1 MSNPRD
7 RRPRDPRRPGASG
20 RSGSRPSKR
29 PEREPRRPAGG
40 ARGRSAGTR
49 SSGSAQG
56 RPAREVRRGGERP
69 RRKSPAPPP
78 PPPMLRRTFR
88 AGNPRK
94 RIKIGGIIIVVIMV
108 LFAGRLT
115 QIQGIEAETYA
126 EAAADLRMQTI
137 DIPTLRGQ
145 ITDADGNPFAL
156 STEVRTVF
164 VDPAEVEEEE
174 RDELVDELVTRFDL
188 DEDEVAAQVDAA
200 PSRYQ
205 VVATQVAP
213 SDWQELQDLGLSGVG
228 ADVDYERVYPED
240 TGAAD
245 LVGFVGA
252 EGHGL
257 EGLEGYLDETL
268 AGEAGK
274 RQVEVGSDGTQ
285 IPMAG
290 GLVREPEPGQDVRL
304 TLDRDLQWY
313 AQQALA
319 ERVEELEAEGGSA
332 IVTNRDHEILAM
344 ADYPSYSQNDISETG
359 PEEWSN
365 GAVAETFEPGSTNK
379 VITAAAALE
388 EGETTPDT
396 VYTVPYALQ
405 YYDQTFRNASN
416 DGTQRLTTNG
426 IMAQSSN
433 VGTIK
438 IADQVQAG
446 VLHSYMEDFGL
457 GQPSGLALPG
467 EEAGVL
473 TDPDDWWGTQLP
485 SVSIGHG
492 LSVNATQMASV
503 YATIANDGVRVQP
516 QLVAGTV
523 DSDGEFN
530 PAEEAER
537 TRVISEE
544 TAEDLSLM
552 LEAVTS
558 DEGTA
563 PQARIDGYRVA
574 GKTGTANRINPETG
588 GYDDGGYTA
597 TFAGF
602 APADDPELVVQ
613 VVLHNPQDTYYG
625 GEAAGPVFNDIMS
638 FALKTMQV
646 PPSDSDAPA
655 IRLFE
660 DEEEDAG

>member
-1 MSNPRD
+1 MSTPRD
-7 RRPRDPRRPGASG
+7 RRPRDPRGPGAAG

-29 PEREPRRPAGG
+29 PQREARRPASG
-40 ARGRSAGTR
+40 ARASSGANR
-49 SSGSAQG
+49 SGSA
-56 RPAREVRRGGERP
+56 RETRRGGERP
-69 RRKSPAPPP
+69 RRRSPAPPP
-78 PPPMLRRTFR
+78 PPPLLRRTFR
-88 AGNPRK
+88 QGDPNK
-94 RIKIGGIIIVVIMV
+94 RIRIGGAIIVVILL

-115 QIQGIEAETYA
+115 QIQGVEAERYA
-126 EAAADLRMQTI
+126 EAAANLRLQTI

-145 ITDADGNPFAL
+145 ITDAGGNPFAL
-156 STEVRTVF
+156 SAEVRTVF
-164 VDPAEVEEEE
+164 VDPEEVKEEE
-174 RDELVDELVTRFDL
+174 RDQLVDELVTRFDL
-188 DEDEVAAQVDAA
+188 EQEEVAVKVDAA

-205 VVATQVAP
+205 VVATMVSP
-213 SDWQELQDLGLSGVG
+213 EDWQEMRDLGLAGVG
-228 ADVDYERVYPED
+228 AEVDYERVYPDE

-245 LVGFVGA
+245 LVGFVGS

-257 EGLEGYLDETL
+257 EGLEGYLDSTL

-274 RQVEVGSDGTQ
+274 RQVEVGNDGTQ

-304 TLDRDLQWY
+304 TLDRDLQWFV
-313 AQQALA
+313 QQALA
-319 ERVEELEAEGGSA
+319 ERVEELDAEGGSA
-332 IVTNRDHEILAM
+332 IVTNTDQEILAM
-344 ADYPSYSQNDISETG
+344 ADYPSYSQNDISATG

-379 VITAAAALE
+379 VITVAAALE
-388 EGETTPDT
+388 EELTTPET
-396 VYTVPYALQ
+396 VYTVPYTLQ
-405 YYDQTFRNASN
+405 YYDQTFRNSTN
-416 DGTQRLTTNG
+416 NGTQRLTVNG

-438 IADQVQAG
+438 IADQVKAG
-446 VLHSYMEDFGL
+446 VLHTYMNDFGL
-457 GQPSGLALPG
+457 GQPTGLALPG
-467 EEAGVL
+467 EESGVL

-503 YATIANDGVRVQP
+503 YGTIANGGVRVEP
-516 QLVAGTV
+516 RLIAGTV
-523 DSDGEFN
+523 DTDGEFT
-530 PAEEAER
+530 PAEEPEK
-537 TRVISEE
+537 TRVVSKE
-544 TAEDLSLM
+544 TADQLALM

-588 GYDDGGYTA
+588 GYDGGGYTA

-602 APADDPELVVQ
+602 APADDPELIVQ
-613 VVLHNPQDTYYG
+613 VVLHNPQETYYG

-638 FALKTMQV
+638 FALKTMKV
-646 PPSDSDAPA
+646 PPTDTEPPA

-660 DEEEDAG
+660 EEEDR